1 MAVPV
6 AAKQAI
12 EKLRPAVEEV
22 VSLLTPTQFGAVGA
36 FYRDFSEVSDEEVK
50 RYLNKLER
58 KLS

>member
-1 MAVPV
+1 V

-12 EKLRPAVEEV
+12 ENLKPAVDEV

-58 KLS
+58 KFS